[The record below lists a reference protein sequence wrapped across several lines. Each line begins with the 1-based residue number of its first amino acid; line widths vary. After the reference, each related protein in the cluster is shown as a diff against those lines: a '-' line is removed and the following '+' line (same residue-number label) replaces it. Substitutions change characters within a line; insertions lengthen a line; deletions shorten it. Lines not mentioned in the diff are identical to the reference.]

1 MNEKSLQKK
10 WYLYQEIH
18 PQENPLT
25 MESTDKDQNT
35 SGTGESHTVNTG
47 ARQGKVEQGREIQDP
62 ANNSSVA
69 PGPSATESS
78 PKDETDKISDYLDSR
93 NFGRKESMLIDR
105 PDADMPVGPF
115 SEYYNMKHKRRGLAV
130 ILAYS
135 EFIRGGPSP
144 RDCAFHDSKIC
155 EATFKKLH
163 YEVQTHM
170 NLPKRDFLK
179 VLEQVRNSD
188 HRDCDSLVVV
198 FMSHGGLNE
207 KTNREFI
214 WTYDSMVD
222 TSELWINLTPEEC
235 PSLAGKPK
243 LFFIQAC
250 RGDDT
255 DLGVQLK
262 KPGALRVQTDSIDD
276 ATLSEDYAIP
286 LYADLLMMWASY
298 PGMVAFKSQNCGIN
312 GSVFLHFLTRVF
324 NEDAHNEDLSSMLLR
339 VTREVAVHYESYMP
353 GTGELDKNKQI
364 PQTVSTLMRKV
375 KFFSRS
381 EEYQVRPSKRYCTYL

>member
-1 MNEKSLQKK
+1 
-10 WYLYQEIH
+10 
-18 PQENPLT
+18 
-25 MESTDKDQNT
+25 MESTDKDQIT
-35 SGTGESHTVNTG
+35 SGTGESHTVNTET
-47 ARQGKVEQGREIQDP
+47 RQEKVEQGREIQDS

-69 PGPSATESS
+69 PEPSAAESS
-78 PKDETDKISDYLDSR
+78 PKDETDKISDYLDSLS
-93 NFGRKESMLIDR
+93 FGRTKPILSDR
-105 PDADMPVGPF
+105 PDADMPVGPY
-115 SEYYNMKHKRRGLAV
+115 SKYYNMEHKKRGLAV

-135 EFIRGGPSP
+135 EFSRGGPSP

-170 NLPKRDFLK
+170 NLPRRDFLK

-207 KTNREFI
+207 KTNKEFI

-222 TSELWINLTPEEC
+222 TSELWKNLTPEKC

-250 RGDDT
+250 RGEDT
-255 DLGVQLK
+255 DRGVQLK
-262 KPGALRVQTDSIDD
+262 KPKALSVQTDSVDV
-276 ATLSEDYAIP
+276 TLNEEYAIP

-298 PGMVAFKSQNCGIN
+298 PGMFAFKSRNRGIN
-312 GSVFLHFLTRVF
+312 GSVFFHFLTRVF

-353 GTGELDKNKQI
+353 GAGELDKNKQI

-375 KFFSRS
+375 KF
-381 EEYQVRPSKRYCTYL
+381 L